1 MSGGPGRGVSGTAVR
16 TAAADLGSALG
27 HAFAD
32 EEAVQRA
39 LTHRS
44 AARANNE
51 RLEFLGDSA
60 LELAVAELL
69 FVRYPAAS
77 EGGLTRAR
85 AALVSNETLAA
96 AARAIGV
103 GAHLVLGAGEHRNGG
118 RERDTILAGAFEA
131 LLGVVY
137 LEAGH
142 GAVRRAVERVLGS
155 RLDGAAPDRTAKD
168 AKTRLQELLQA
179 RGLDLP
185 RYRIVKADGAAHRP
199 RFLVEC
205 RLDVAGVGATHGEGP
220 SRRRAEQRAAERALA
235 EIRDDG

>member
-1 MSGGPGRGVSGTAVR
+1 MNDSAAR

-27 HAFAD
+27 YEFAD
-32 EEAVQRA
+32 AEAVRRA

-69 FVRYPAAS
+69 FVRHPAAS
-77 EGGLTRAR
+77 EGDLTRTR
-85 AALVSNETLAA
+85 AVLVSNETLAA

-103 GAHLVLGAGEHRNGG
+103 GPHLVLGAGERRNGG
-118 RERDTILAGAFEA
+118 RDRDTILAGAFEA
-131 LLGVVY
+131 LLGAMY

-142 GAVRRAVERVLGS
+142 EAVRRAVERVLGG
-155 RLDGAAPDRTAKD
+155 RLDGADPDRTAKD

-179 RGLDLP
+179 RGIDLP
-185 RYRIVKADGAAHRP
+185 RYRIVKVDGAAHRP

-205 RLDVAGVGATHGEGP
+205 RLDAAGVGATHGEGP

>member
-1 MSGGPGRGVSGTAVR
+1 MSDTAAR

-27 HAFAD
+27 YEFAD
-32 EEAVQRA
+32 AEAVRRA

-44 AARANNE
+44 AARIHNE

-69 FVRYPAAS
+69 FIRHPAAS
-77 EGGLTRAR
+77 EGDLTRAR
-85 AALVSNETLAA
+85 AVLVSNETLAA

-103 GAHLVLGAGEHRNGG
+103 GAHLVLGAGERRNGG
-118 RERDTILAGAFEA
+118 RDRDTILAGAFEA
-131 LLGVVY
+131 LLGVMY

-142 GAVRRAVERVLGS
+142 EAVRRAVERVLGN
-155 RLDGAAPDRTAKD
+155 RLDRADPDRTAKD

-185 RYRIVKADGAAHRP
+185 RYRIVKVDGAAHRP

-205 RLDVAGVGATHGEGP
+205 RLDAAGVSATHGEGP
-220 SRRRAEQRAAERALA
+220 SRRRAEQRAAQRALA
-235 EIRDDG
+235 EIRDEG

>member
-1 MSGGPGRGVSGTAVR
+1 MSDTAAR

-32 EEAVQRA
+32 AGAVQRA

-44 AARANNE
+44 AARAHNE
-51 RLEFLGDSA
+51 RLEFLGDAA

-103 GAHLVLGAGEHRNGG
+103 GPYLVLGAGELRNGG

-131 LLGVVY
+131 LLGVMY

-142 GAVRRAVERVLGS
+142 EAVRRAVERIFGP
-155 RLDGAAPDRTAKD
+155 RLDHADPDRTAKD

-179 RGLDLP
+179 RGLELP
-185 RYRIVKADGAAHRP
+185 RYRIVKVSGKAHRP

-205 RLDVAGVGATHGEGP
+205 RLDAAGVSATHGEGP
-220 SRRRAEQRAAERALA
+220 SRRQAEQRAAERALA
-235 EIRDDG
+235 EMGNDG